1 MKKKQKIKKTRRITT
16 MTKREKMH
24 KMQELKKYKKEAI
37 RAARELFYPPEIES
51 KIRNANSEAE
61 VSKIMFNQ
69 RLKMYA

>member
-1 MKKKQKIKKTRRITT
+1 

-37 RAARELFYPPEIES
+37 IAAKELFYPQEIEN
-51 KIRNANSEAE
+51 KIRNAKTEAE
-61 VSKIMFNQ
+61 VSNIMFNQ